1 MYKVIGAFQSRV
13 MRVLWTLE
21 ELGEPYEHDP
31 APPRSETVLALNPAG
46 KIPILIDGDAVLTD
60 SVAICTYLADK
71 HGKLTFPAGTVERA
85 RQDSFTQFGVDELD
99 GALWTAA
106 KNSFV
111 HPEEVR
117 VPEIKA
123 VCRLEFSRA
132 LETLES
138 RLGDGPYLMGETF
151 TIADIITGHCSG
163 WALAAKF
170 DLPKDGPLHDY
181 FMRLRARPA
190 FQRLMAK
197 VKAAS

>member
-46 KIPILIDGDAVLTD
+46 KIPILIDGDAVVTD

-85 RQDSFTQFGVDELD
+85 RQDSLTQFGVDELD
-99 GALWTAA
+99 GVLWTAA

-123 VCRLEFSRA
+123 VCRLEFDRA
-132 LETLES
+132 LKTLAA
-138 RLGDGPYLMGETF
+138 RLGDGPYLMGDTF
-151 TIADIITGHCSG
+151 TIADIIAGHCLG
-163 WALAAKF
+163 WAIAAKF
-170 DLPKDGPLHDY
+170 DLPKEGPLYDY
-181 FMRLRARPA
+181 SMRLRARPA